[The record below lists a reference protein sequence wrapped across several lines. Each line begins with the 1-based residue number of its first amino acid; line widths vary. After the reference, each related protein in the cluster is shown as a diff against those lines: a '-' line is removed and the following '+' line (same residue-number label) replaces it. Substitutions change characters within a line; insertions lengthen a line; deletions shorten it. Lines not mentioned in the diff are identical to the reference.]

1 MTSAVQSP
9 CYYPIHLHSYVFTLD
24 STVPY
29 YQAEKRTSK
38 SDLTISDPRFTSNQ
52 AYCPY
57 QEYDFLAFRSLAM
70 ELNANLLIPTS
81 LSLAR
86 FQPTHVHSNR

>member
-9 CYYPIHLHSYVFTLD
+9 CDYPTYLNSYGFTLD
-24 STVPY
+24 SIAPY
-29 YQAEKRTSK
+29 YPTEKQTSK
-38 SDLTISDPRFTSNQ
+38 SDFTISDPRFTCNQ

-57 QEYDFLAFRSLAM
+57 SEYYLIAFRSLAM